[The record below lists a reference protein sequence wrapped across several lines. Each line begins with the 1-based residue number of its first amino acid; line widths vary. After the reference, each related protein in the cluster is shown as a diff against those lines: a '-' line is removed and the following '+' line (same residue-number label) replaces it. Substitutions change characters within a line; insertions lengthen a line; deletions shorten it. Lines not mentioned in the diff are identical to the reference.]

1 MNKKSAK
8 DLVTN
13 ADTESEQVIIDTI
26 RQAYP
31 EHSILAEESGLKNS
45 SSTNCQWIVDPL
57 DGTVNFAHQLSL
69 FCVSIAFAIRESVKV
84 GIVLNPISGELFIA
98 VEGQGATLNGQPIRV
113 SEQSELTDSLL
124 VTGFPYNINDI
135 IKPAMQR
142 FKNCL
147 SISRGVRR
155 LGSAAIDLCY
165 LACGRFEAFWEQN
178 LHPWDTAAGILIVK
192 EAGGTIT
199 DFSDNPYSIY
209 KNEILATNGKVHQ
222 AMLSMMSLQE
232 SI

>member
-1 MNKKSAK
+1 
-8 DLVTN
+8 
-13 ADTESEQVIIDTI
+13 
-26 RQAYP
+26 
-31 EHSILAEESGLKNS
+31 
-45 SSTNCQWIVDPL
+45 
-57 DGTVNFAHQLSL
+57 
-69 FCVSIAFAIRESVKV
+69 
-84 GIVLNPISGELFIA
+84 
-98 VEGQGATLNGQPIRV
+98 
-113 SEQSELTDSLL
+113 
-124 VTGFPYNINDI
+124 
-135 IKPAMQR
+135 
-142 FKNCL
+142 
-147 SISRGVRR
+147 
-155 LGSAAIDLCY
+155 